1 MHEIMALDSNNFADL
16 AKAAGMDLA
25 MPSTDTKSS
34 TLTRFSLQHKA
45 LSGRQDIK
53 GKMVNVEVVEAG
65 SIKLENP
72 ETKELIYAQSAR
84 LRPYMQRV
92 LYKRFIMGSG
102 DTPNMFIKTV
112 MATDLN
118 GDLKD
123 SEGGFNCGKPAGYI
137 KDWAAIPDPLKAVI
151 KQIKRTRA
159 IFGTVTLQG
168 AVNSQGEPVTLE
180 DNTPVIWEIDNRDAF
195 KDSNTPFRTL
205 FARKELPL
213 QRHINVT
220 TTEKSL
226 PNGESFYLP
235 NLDLDLAQGKNEITE
250 EDQEMFSDLL
260 SWVSNYNSY
269 ILRQWDEKTGVG
281 DVPSGE
287 AALIDGFLSVE
298 QAA

>member
-180 DNTPVIWEIDNRDAF
+180 Y
-195 KDSNTPFRTL
+195 
-205 FARKELPL
+205 PL
-213 QRHINVT
+213 C
-220 TTEKSL
+220 
-226 PNGESFYLP
+226 
-235 NLDLDLAQGKNEITE
+235 
-250 EDQEMFSDLL
+250 
-260 SWVSNYNSY
+260 
-269 ILRQWDEKTGVG
+269 
-281 DVPSGE
+281 
-287 AALIDGFLSVE
+287 
-298 QAA
+298 